1 MNKMA
6 LSPKD
11 SFSNPSMKPGI
22 MPSFQTEM
30 EWVGIHFE
38 LL

>member
-1 MNKMA
+1 MA

-11 SFSNPSMKPGI
+11 NFSNPSMKPGI
-22 MPSFQTEM
+22 MPSFFQTEM